1 MANPNKGE
9 VELKAG
15 DKVYVLR
22 YSIDAICAIEEKL
35 GKNFLRVVAEMQNP
49 ATMTV
54 TMMREVLHAGLA
66 EHHPEVTLKEAGELL
81 VAAGGVVG
89 AMKKVNAAFGA
100 AFPEAEASGTPR
112 PRNRAARRKAGTGP
126 DS

>member
-1 MANPNKGE
+1 MANSQKGE

-15 DKVYVLR
+15 DRTYVLR
-22 YSIDAICAIEEKL
+22 YSIDAICTIEEKL

-49 ATMTV
+49 ATVSV

-66 EHHPEVTLKEAGELL
+66 EHHPELTLKEAGELL

-89 AMKKVNAAFGA
+89 AMKKVNDAFGA
-100 AFPEAEASGTPR
+100 AFPDAEASGTPR
-112 PRNRAARRKAGTGP
+112 PQNRAGRRKAGTGP
-126 DS
+126 SS

>member
-1 MANPNKGE
+1 MNPHKGE

-15 DKVYVLR
+15 DKAYVLR

-35 GKNFLRVVAEMQNP
+35 GKNFLRIVAEMQNP

-66 EHHPEVTLKEAGELL
+66 ERHPELTLKEAGELL

-89 AMKKVNAAFGA
+89 AMQKVNEAFGA
-100 AFPEAEASGTPR
+100 AFPQAEASGTPR
-112 PRNRAARRKAGTGP
+112 PQNRADRRKAGTGP
-126 DS
+126 NS

>member
-1 MANPNKGE
+1 MNPHKGE

-15 DKVYVLR
+15 DQVYVLR

-35 GKNFLRVVAEMQNP
+35 GKNFLRIVAEMQNP

-66 EHHPEVTLKEAGELL
+66 ERHPELTLKEAGEML

-89 AMKKVNAAFGA
+89 AMKKVNEAFGA
-100 AFPEAEASGTPR
+100 AFPQAEASGTPR
-112 PRNRAARRKAGTGP
+112 PLNRADRRKAGTGP
-126 DS
+126 NS